1 MELLWQSGGHG
12 SFWVERER
20 EEMSILLHGEK
31 VNGASFLVKKT
42 FGFIWAIQMLHSR
55 YAVV

>member
-1 MELLWQSGGHG
+1 MAKWWPWEFLGGER
-12 SFWVERER
+12 ERER

>member
-1 MELLWQSGGHG
+1 VAMGVFGWR
-12 SFWVERER
+12 ERER